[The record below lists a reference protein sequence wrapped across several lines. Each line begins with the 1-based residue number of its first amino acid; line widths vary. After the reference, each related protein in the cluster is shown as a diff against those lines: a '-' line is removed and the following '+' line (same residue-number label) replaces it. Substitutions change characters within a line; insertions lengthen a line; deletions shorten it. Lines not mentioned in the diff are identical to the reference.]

1 MSGQF
6 FPEGASPQAA
16 ASPPPSGG
24 SRWWVWLLAIGG
36 LLLISPF
43 CCCGGLLI
51 FASSFKDF
59 ALSNGQ
65 HLSGPPMNV
74 RFDYEIR
81 NDHLMFDDFAIVCR
95 SADGTT
101 RKRSLVGSVAKQGKL
116 HFNAFD
122 LGPAN
127 TVRSPVKVW
136 IEQVDMRG
144 NRSRASNVL
153 TIYAR
158 S

>member
-1 MSGQF
+1 MARRSSWPRLRPRGRSDRLCRMSGQF

-51 FASSFKDF
+51 FASSLKDF

-65 HLSGPPMNV
+65 HLGGPTMNV

-81 NDHLMFDDFAIVCR
+81 NDQVMF
-95 SADGTT
+95 SA
-101 RKRSLVGSVAKQGKL
+101 LL
-116 HFNAFD
+116 
-122 LGPAN
+122 
-127 TVRSPVKVW
+127 
-136 IEQVDMRG
+136 
-144 NRSRASNVL
+144 
-153 TIYAR
+153 
-158 S
+158 